1 MEAHTMS
8 DKLQKYLARGKGNS
22 KPETITVEAD
32 GEQWSVRKLTTVDVR
47 RAYELAYNDDGTAK
61 ETYNDLDV
69 MIVKAT
75 EHDFDWNNI
84 ELLKAFNCVE
94 KFELPPRLLSDPDE
108 YGKLS
113 KAVRN
118 FKETKE
124 ELLKEAKNSSGETEK
139 QAG

>member
-1 MEAHTMS
+1 MN
-8 DKLQKYLARGKGNS
+8 DKLQKYLARGKEDS
-22 KPETITVEAD
+22 KPETITVGAD
-32 GEQWSVRKLTTVDVR
+32 GEKWSVRKLTTVDVR

-61 ETYNDLDV
+61 VTYNDLDV

-84 ELLKAFNCVE
+84 ELLKAYNCIE
-94 KFELPPRLLSDPDE
+94 KFELPARLLSDPDE

-139 QAG
+139 RAG

>member
-1 MEAHTMS
+1 MS

>member
-1 MEAHTMS
+1 MS
-8 DKLQKYLARGKGNS
+8 DKLQKYLARGKENN

-32 GEQWSVRKLTTVDVR
+32 GEQWSIRKLTTVDVR
-47 RAYELAYNDDGTAK
+47 RAYELAYNDDGSAK

-84 ELLKAFNCVE
+84 DLLKAFNCIE
-94 KFELPPRLLSDPDE
+94 KFELPPRLLSDPDD

-118 FKETKE
+118 FKETKD

>member
-1 MEAHTMS
+1 MS
-8 DKLQKYLARGKGNS
+8 DKLQKYLARGKENN

-32 GEQWSVRKLTTVDVR
+32 GEQWSIRKLTTVDVR

-84 ELLKAFNCVE
+84 DLLKAFNCIE
-94 KFELPPRLLSDPDE
+94 KFELPPRLLSDPDD

-118 FKETKE
+118 FKETKD

>member
-1 MEAHTMS
+1 MS
-8 DKLQKYLARGKGNS
+8 DKLQKYLARGKENN

-47 RAYELAYNDDGTAK
+47 RAYELAYNDDGSAK

-84 ELLKAFNCVE
+84 DLLKAFNCIE
-94 KFELPPRLLSDPDE
+94 KFELPPRLLSDPDD

-118 FKETKE
+118 FKETKD

-139 QAG
+139 RAG

>member
-1 MEAHTMS
+1 MS
-8 DKLQKYLARGKGNS
+8 DKLQKYLARGKENN

-47 RAYELAYNDDGTAK
+47 RAYELAYKDDGTAK

-84 ELLKAFNCVE
+84 DLLKAFNCIE
-94 KFELPPRLLSDPDE
+94 KFELPPRLLSDPDD

-118 FKETKE
+118 FKETKD

-139 QAG
+139 RAG

>member
-1 MEAHTMS
+1 MS
-8 DKLQKYLARGKGNS
+8 DKLQKYLARGKENK

-32 GEQWSVRKLTTVDVR
+32 GEQWSIRKLTTVDVR

-84 ELLKAFNCVE
+84 DLLKAFNCIE
-94 KFELPPRLLSDPDE
+94 KFELPPRLLSDPDD

-118 FKETKE
+118 FKETKD